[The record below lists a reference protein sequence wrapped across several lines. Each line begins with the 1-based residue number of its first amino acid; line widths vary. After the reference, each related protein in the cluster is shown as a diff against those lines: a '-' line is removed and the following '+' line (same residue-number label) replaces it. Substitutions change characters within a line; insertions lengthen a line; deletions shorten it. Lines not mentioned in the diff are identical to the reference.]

1 MMEVEN
7 MNNITSV
14 VIEVQR
20 EKYLL
25 EVENVKEIYVPNNE
39 IVPVP
44 LAEESILGIIDIRGI
59 VYTVLSLRHIIYGK
73 ETEHN
78 LSENSRILLLEFKG
92 LNLGL
97 LVDDVHGVKKFSL
110 GNFKQN
116 SAIVKT
122 NLDLNLV
129 KLIGTLDGQSLVL
142 LDLDSLI
149 EWYLSNLEIKQL
161 KKQEKIPKALSQP
174 EILPKKTKKKTLKS
188 QKVILHKKAK
198 KRSPQKEYKLSEY
211 QLETLQEIG
220 NIGAGNAVTA
230 LSRLINKKIDVNL
243 TDVGIIT
250 VDKLSEQFQRS
261 SEKVCGIFCHVKKSS
276 QSTILN
282 IFEMKPLMK
291 LVANLAGNKSKFNP
305 EKVKSKEDLDSFAVS
320 TIIEMGNIMAGHYVS
335 ALADLTG
342 TKMMID
348 IPEFA
353 MSDSGLLGEFLAKE
367 LKSISKYVVIIKTS
381 INISDLKL
389 TGVFFFIPD
398 VEALEGMF
406 KRLEVAFK
414 APTDEVIADEVIAD
428 EVIAD
433 EVTTDEVIIDEVTT
447 KEVIIDEITTKEVT
461 IEEVTTKEVTTD
473 SSIDLE
479 SFSLTEIQRDA
490 LQEIGNIGAGNA
502 ANALAQMV
510 KKQVDINIPAVEMVE
525 LDKFA
530 NTLSRTTKKLL
541 VAWSNVSGKTRATV
555 LTIFDV
561 KDIIDLTSIIV
572 DDKKKTQID
581 LRKKFK
587 SVNDFPELYK
597 GAMSELGHIL
607 GSNYISAIGDLLGMR
622 LMTDPPDMSLD
633 TGKQLFNILKDEI
646 GLVKKLSLV
655 ITTNVIIK
663 DFKVTGTFLYIP
675 NIDTLQELLDA
686 LLAFYT

>member
-1 MMEVEN
+1 MIETEN

-14 VIEVQR
+14 VIEVQE

-39 IVPVP
+39 IIPVP
-44 LAEESILGIIDIRGI
+44 LAEESVLGIIDIRGT
-59 VYTVLSLRHIIYGK
+59 VYTVLSLRHMIYGNK
-73 ETEHN
+73 TEYN
-78 LSENSRILLLEFKG
+78 LTESSRILLLEFKG

-110 GNFKQN
+110 GNFRQN
-116 SAIVKT
+116 STIVKT

-129 KLIGTLDGQSLVL
+129 KLIGTLNDQPLIL

-161 KKQEKIPKALSQP
+161 KKQERIPKAISQP
-174 EILPKKTKKKTLKS
+174 EILPKKIVEIKSKS
-188 QKVILHKKAK
+188 QTVVLHKKAK
-198 KRSPQKEYKLSEY
+198 SPTPQREYELSEY

-220 NIGAGNAVTA
+220 NIGVGNAVTA
-230 LSRLINKKIDVNL
+230 LSVLIKKKIDVQL
-243 TDVGIIT
+243 TDVGIISS
-250 VDKLSEQFQRS
+250 DKLSEQFQGS
-261 SEKVCGIFCHVKKSS
+261 SEKVCGIFCHVNEPS

-282 IFEMKPLMK
+282 IFEMKPLLK
-291 LVANLAGNKSKFNP
+291 LVANLTGDDSKFDP
-305 EKVKSKEDLDSFAVS
+305 EKINSKEDLDSFAIS
-320 TIIEMGNIMAGHYVS
+320 TITEMGNIMAGHYVS

-353 MSDSGLLGEFLAKE
+353 MSDSGLLGDFLAKE
-367 LKSISKYVVIIKTS
+367 LKSISKYVVLIKTT
-381 INISDLKL
+381 IKISDFKL

-398 VEALEGMF
+398 VETLERMF
-406 KRLEVAFK
+406 KKLGVTFK
-414 APTDEVIADEVIAD
+414 APTDEA
-428 EVIAD
+428 
-433 EVTTDEVIIDEVTT
+433 TTDI
-447 KEVIIDEITTKEVT
+447 
-461 IEEVTTKEVTTD
+461 
-473 SSIDLE
+473 SLDLE
-479 SFSLTEIQRDA
+479 SFKLTEIQRDA

-510 KKQVDINIPAVEMVE
+510 NKRVDINIPMVKMVE
-525 LDKFA
+525 LDKYA
-530 NTLSRTTKKLL
+530 NTLSRTTNKLL
-541 VAWSNVSGKTRATV
+541 VAWSNVTGKTKATV
-555 LTIFDV
+555 LTIFNV

-587 SVNDFPELYK
+587 TINDFPELYRS
-597 GAMSELGHIL
+597 AMSELGHIL

-633 TGKQLFNILKDEI
+633 TGKQLFNILKEEI

-686 LLAFYT
+686 LLEFYS

>member
-1 MMEVEN
+1 
-7 MNNITSV
+7 MNSITSV
-14 VIEVQR
+14 VIEVQD

-44 LAEESILGIIDIRGI
+44 LAEESILGIIDIRGT
-59 VYTVLSLRHIIYGK
+59 VYTVLSLRHIIYGN
-73 ETEHN
+73 ETEYN
-78 LSENSRILLLEFKG
+78 LSERSRILLLEFKG

-97 LVDDVHGVKKFSL
+97 LVDDVHGIKKFSL

-129 KLIGTLDGQSLVL
+129 KLIGTLDNQSLVL

-161 KKQEKIPKALSQP
+161 KKQETIPKALSQP
-174 EILPKKTKKKTLKS
+174 EILPKKTKKKTSKS
-188 QKVILHKKAK
+188 QKVVLHKKTQS
-198 KRSPQKEYKLSEY
+198 RSLQKEYELSEY

-230 LSRLINKKIDVNL
+230 LSVLINKKIDVNL

-250 VDKLSEQFQRS
+250 IDKLSEQFQGSRK
-261 SEKVCGIFCHVKKSS
+261 KVCGIFCHVEKPS

-282 IFEMKPLMK
+282 IFEMEPLMK
-291 LVANLAGNKSKFNP
+291 LVTNLAGNKSKFDP
-305 EKVKSKEDLDSFAVS
+305 KKVKSKEDLDSFAIS

-335 ALADLTG
+335 ALANLTG

-348 IPEFA
+348 VPEFT
-353 MSDSGLLGEFLAKE
+353 MSDTGLLGEFLAKE
-367 LKSISKYVVIIKTS
+367 LKSISKYVVVIKTS

-389 TGVFFFIPD
+389 TGIFFFIPD
-398 VEALEGMF
+398 IDVLKMMF
-406 KRLEVAFK
+406 KRLGVTFK
-414 APTDEVIADEVIAD
+414 AP
-428 EVIAD
+428 
-433 EVTTDEVIIDEVTT
+433 IDEVP
-447 KEVIIDEITTKEVT
+447 
-461 IEEVTTKEVTTD
+461 TD
-473 SSIDLE
+473 TSIDLE
-479 SFSLTEIQRDA
+479 SLSLTEIQKDA

-502 ANALAQMV
+502 ANALAQMIN
-510 KKQVDINIPAVEMVE
+510 KRVDINIPSVKMVE

-530 NTLSRTTKKLL
+530 NTLSRTTNKLL
-541 VAWSNVSGKTRATV
+541 VAWSNVTGKTRATV
-555 LTIFDV
+555 LTIFNV

-581 LRKKFK
+581 LRKKIK
-587 SVNDFPELYK
+587 TVNDFPELYR

-607 GSNYISAIGDLLGMR
+607 GSNYISAIGDLLGIR

-633 TGKQLFNILKDEI
+633 TGKQLFTILRDEI
-646 GLVKKLSLV
+646 GLLKKLSLV

-686 LLAFYT
+686 LLEFYS

>member
-1 MMEVEN
+1 MEAEN
-7 MNNITSV
+7 MNSITSV
-14 VIEVQR
+14 VIEVQN

-39 IVPVP
+39 IIPIP
-44 LAEESILGIIDIRGI
+44 LAEESVLGIIDIRGT
-59 VYTVLSLRHIIYGK
+59 VYTVLSLRHIIYGNK
-73 ETEHN
+73 TEYN
-78 LSENSRILLLEFKG
+78 LSENSRILLLEYKG

-110 GNFKQN
+110 GNFRQN
-116 SAIVKT
+116 STIVKT
-122 NLDLNLV
+122 NLDLDLV
-129 KLIGTLDGQSLVL
+129 KLIGTLNDQPLIL

-174 EILPKKTKKKTLKS
+174 GILPKKIKEKKSKS
-188 QKVILHKKAK
+188 QNVVLHKKSK
-198 KRSPQKEYKLSEY
+198 IPTPQKEYELSEY

-220 NIGAGNAVTA
+220 NIGVGNAVTA
-230 LSRLINKKIDVNL
+230 LSVLIKKKIDVQL
-243 TDVGIIT
+243 TDVGIISS
-250 VDKLSEQFQRS
+250 DKLSEQFQGS
-261 SEKVCGIFCHVKKSS
+261 SEKVCGIFCHVNEPS

-282 IFEMKPLMK
+282 IFEMKPLLK
-291 LVANLAGNKSKFNP
+291 LVANLTGDDSKFDP
-305 EKVKSKEDLDSFAVS
+305 EKINSKEDLDSFAVS
-320 TIIEMGNIMAGHYVS
+320 TITEMGNIMAGHYVS

-353 MSDSGLLGEFLAKE
+353 MSDSGLLGEFLGKE
-367 LKSISKYVVIIKTS
+367 LQSISKYVVLIKTT
-381 INISDLKL
+381 IKISDFKL

-398 VEALEGMF
+398 KGTLERMF
-406 KRLEVAFK
+406 KKLGVTFK
-414 APTDEVIADEVIAD
+414 APNDEA
-428 EVIAD
+428 
-433 EVTTDEVIIDEVTT
+433 TTDL
-447 KEVIIDEITTKEVT
+447 
-461 IEEVTTKEVTTD
+461 
-473 SSIDLE
+473 SLNLE
-479 SFSLTEIQRDA
+479 SIKLTELQRDA

-510 KKQVDINIPAVEMVE
+510 NKRVVINIPSVEMVE
-525 LDKFA
+525 LDKYA
-530 NTLSRTTKKLL
+530 DTLSRATDKLL
-541 VAWSNVSGKTRATV
+541 VAWSNVTGKTKATV
-555 LTIFDV
+555 LTIFNV
-561 KDIIDLTSIIV
+561 KDMINLTSIIV

-587 SVNDFPELYK
+587 TIDDFPELYRS
-597 GAMSELGHIL
+597 AMSELGHIL

-622 LMTDPPDMSLD
+622 LMTDPPDIHLD

-686 LLAFYT
+686 LLEFYA